1 MLGDVIV
8 KTYVF
13 GHKKPDTDSVCSAIA
28 YSHLKNA
35 LGVKSEPRVL
45 GDLNKESKYVLKYF
59 HTEEPKYLN
68 DVKVQIKNM
77 SFLKDAYINF
87 HMSIEATFKELQNLS
102 VTGLP
107 IVDDE
112 NKLLGY
118 INLKDICKYTI
129 NGDIY
134 SLNTSYDNIIESL
147 NATSLLRYDDEFNGK
162 IIAAAY
168 KSTTFTE
175 RIKLTKDNILIVAD
189 RIHIIKYAIES
200 GVKLIIIVGNSKFP
214 EELLDMAKKNKVNII
229 ITPYTTYL
237 TANKIKLCNY
247 INNIKIAE
255 NPITFN
261 TSDYRDD
268 FIEISSKYGHT
279 NYPIVDLQNNC
290 VGMLRLIDQNK
301 YDKCNVILVDHN
313 QAIQSVDGIEE
324 ANISEVIDHHNLGT
338 IGTSTPISFRAM
350 PVGCTSTIIYQIYK
364 EKNIDIPRDIAG
376 LMLSAILSDTLLL
389 KSPTTTNL
397 DKEVALSLATIANI
411 DINEY
416 GMSMLKAGSSIAGMS
431 YKDIL
436 EQDFKTY
443 KIDDDNIG
451 IGQVMTLDIDE
462 IKAKKD
468 EYIKI
473 LNEMH
478 DSYNYKVSLMFVTD
492 VVKNGSYLFYNE
504 TSKDIIST
512 VYLIKDLNQ
521 GIFLPDIVSRKKQML
536 PDLMDY
542 LQK

>member
-28 YSHLKNA
+28 YSNLKNA

-112 NKLLGY
+112 TKLLGY

-175 RIKLTKDNILIVAD
+175 RIKLTNDNVLIVAD

-261 TSDYRDD
+261 TNDYRDD

-279 NYPIVDLQNNC
+279 NYPIIDLQNKC

-364 EKNIDIPRDIAG
+364 EKNIEIPSDIAG

-397 DKEVALSLATIANI
+397 DKEVALSLSKITNI

-436 EQDFKTY
+436 EQDYKTY
-443 KIDDDNIG
+443 KIDDYNIG

-462 IKAKKD
+462 IMAKKD

-492 VVKNGSYLFYNE
+492 AIKNGSYLFYNE
-504 TSKDIIST
+504 TAKDIVST
-512 VYLIKDLNQ
+512 VYLIKNLEQ

-536 PDLMDY
+536 PDLIDY